1 MRVLVIAA
9 AVAGAAILTSNAFAQ
24 ETCLRPKWTECV
36 QFPNGGRHT
45 GTDTQNMPVQMDIP
59 AGAEI
64 CVSLEW
70 EIMAEEYSEFTRN
83 GQPWPKR
90 DWDVRTETFCLY
102 KK

>member
-1 MRVLVIAA
+1 MRVLVVATA
-9 AVAGAAILTSNAFAQ
+9 AVVAVMLVSSAFAQ

-45 GTDTQNMPVQMDIP
+45 GVDPQSMPVQMEVP
-59 AGAEI
+59 VGAEI
-64 CVSLEW
+64 CVSLHW
-70 EIMAEEYSEFTRN
+70 EIMADEYAQFTRN

-90 DWDVRTETFCLY
+90 DWDVRVETFCFY